1 METRVLTRLA
11 IITSVGLILFVLES
25 LAPRPLPWMK
35 LGLGNTAVLAALLLF
50 GPLPAVAVGVIKLL
64 AGSLVTGTL
73 ASPTFVI
80 GGTAGI
86 VSIALMAGRH
96 RMWPGMF
103 SAVGLSGAGAVSHQL
118 SQLAVAFLY
127 VGHGAVLSYAPLFV
141 ITGLVSGVLTGA
153 VVHYCLVQIKRLDWS
168 VLSD

>member
-1 METRVLTRLA
+1 METRTLTRLG

-35 LGLGNTAVLAALLLF
+35 LGLGNTAVVATLLLF
-50 GPLPAVAVGVIKLL
+50 GPLPAMAVGAIKIL

-80 GGTAGI
+80 GGTAGT
-86 VSIALMAGRH
+86 VSIALMAGLH
-96 RMWPGMF
+96 RAWPGMF
-103 SAVGLSGAGAVSHQL
+103 SAVGLSVAGAVAHQL

-127 VGHGAVLSYAPLFV
+127 VGHGAVLSYVSLFM
-141 ITGLVSGVLTGA
+141 ITGLVSGVVTGA
-153 VVHYCLVQIKRLDWS
+153 VVHYCLVQIERLDWS
-168 VLSD
+168 APSD